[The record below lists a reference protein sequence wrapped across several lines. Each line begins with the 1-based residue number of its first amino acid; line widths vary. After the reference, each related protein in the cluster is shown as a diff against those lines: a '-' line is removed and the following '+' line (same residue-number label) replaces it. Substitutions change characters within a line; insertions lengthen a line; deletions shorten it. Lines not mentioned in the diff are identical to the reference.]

1 MKKVWIPSI
10 ILSVFLGGCFVNPS
24 NLQVSVITGAEE
36 HDFKVQIADS
46 LEERTKGLQQ
56 VAELSDEEGMWFV
69 FDHPQN
75 LSFWMKDTLI
85 ALDIIFVSAEMK
97 VINVAHNVP
106 PCSEADPEQVFCKT
120 YVATEPAQYVLEI
133 RGGLAEELGISS
145 GDVVKFEDS

>member
-75 LSFWMKDTLI
+75 LSFWMKDTFLHHKMNPELCLKYPLQLLLI
-85 ALDIIFVSAEMK
+85 
-97 VINVAHNVP
+97 N
-106 PCSEADPEQVFCKT
+106 QVF
-120 YVATEPAQYVLEI
+120 YRL
-133 RGGLAEELGISS
+133 
-145 GDVVKFEDS
+145 F